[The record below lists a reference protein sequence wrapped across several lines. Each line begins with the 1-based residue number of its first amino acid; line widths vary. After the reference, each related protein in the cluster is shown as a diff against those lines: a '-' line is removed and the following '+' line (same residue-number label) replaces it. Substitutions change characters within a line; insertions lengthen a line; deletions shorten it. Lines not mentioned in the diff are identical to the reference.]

1 MRKKQYDTPL
11 AERLDAISQQHHLSG
26 SDLARIAGVGRS
38 SVNAWKKR
46 GTISKDSAAK
56 IAEATNVSLSWLL
69 TGKEDTS
76 REVLDDDE
84 KALLDVYR
92 NLPPGRTQKYACSF
106 SNATSKLTEF
116 YSEYVDPD
124 NTSNN
129 NSLFYKIHTAGRR
142 FFFYLYGFIVLTY
155 VHLNR
160 TMYSIKAQRC
170 DRS

>member
-1 MRKKQYDTPL
+1 MDMRKKQYDTPL

-69 TGKEDTS
+69 TGKEETN
-76 REVLDDDE
+76 REALDDDE

-92 NLPPGRTQKYACSF
+92 NLPPVERRNMLAAFQMRLQ
-106 SNATSKLTEF
+106 KLTEF
-116 YSEYVDPD
+116 YSEYV
-124 NTSNN
+124 
-129 NSLFYKIHTAGRR
+129 
-142 FFFYLYGFIVLTY
+142 
-155 VHLNR
+155 
-160 TMYSIKAQRC
+160 
-170 DRS
+170 

>member
-69 TGKEDTS
+69 TGKEETN
-76 REVLDDDE
+76 REALDDDE

-92 NLPPGRTQKYACSF
+92 NLPPVERRNMLAAFQMRLQ
-106 SNATSKLTEF
+106 KLTEF
-116 YSEYVDPD
+116 YSEYGDPI
-124 NTSNN
+124 TRQ
-129 NSLFYKIHTAGRR
+129 K
-142 FFFYLYGFIVLTY
+142 
-155 VHLNR
+155 
-160 TMYSIKAQRC
+160 
-170 DRS
+170 

>member
-92 NLPPGRTQKYACSF
+92 NLPPVERRNMLAAFQMRLQ
-106 SNATSKLTEF
+106 KLTEF
-116 YSEYVDPD
+116 YSEYVDPI
-124 NTSNN
+124 TRQ
-129 NSLFYKIHTAGRR
+129 K
-142 FFFYLYGFIVLTY
+142 
-155 VHLNR
+155 
-160 TMYSIKAQRC
+160 
-170 DRS
+170 

>member
-1 MRKKQYDTPL
+1 MDMRKKQYDTPL

-69 TGKEDTS
+69 TGKEETN
-76 REVLDDDE
+76 REALDDDE

-92 NLPPGRTQKYACSF
+92 NLPPVERRNMLAAFQMRLQ
-106 SNATSKLTEF
+106 KLTEF
-116 YSEYVDPD
+116 YSEYVDPI
-124 NTSNN
+124 TRQ
-129 NSLFYKIHTAGRR
+129 K
-142 FFFYLYGFIVLTY
+142 
-155 VHLNR
+155 
-160 TMYSIKAQRC
+160 
-170 DRS
+170 

>member
-69 TGKEDTS
+69 TGKEETN
-76 REVLDDDE
+76 REALDDDE

-92 NLPPGRTQKYACSF
+92 NLPPVERRNMLAAFQMRLQ
-106 SNATSKLTEF
+106 KLTDF
-116 YSEYVDPD
+116 YSEYVDPI
-124 NTSNN
+124 TRQ
-129 NSLFYKIHTAGRR
+129 K
-142 FFFYLYGFIVLTY
+142 
-155 VHLNR
+155 
-160 TMYSIKAQRC
+160 
-170 DRS
+170 

>member
-92 NLPPGRTQKYACSF
+92 NLPPVERRNMLAAFQMRLQ
-106 SNATSKLTEF
+106 KLTEF
-116 YSEYVDPD
+116 YSEYIDPI
-124 NTSNN
+124 TRQ
-129 NSLFYKIHTAGRR
+129 K
-142 FFFYLYGFIVLTY
+142 
-155 VHLNR
+155 
-160 TMYSIKAQRC
+160 
-170 DRS
+170 